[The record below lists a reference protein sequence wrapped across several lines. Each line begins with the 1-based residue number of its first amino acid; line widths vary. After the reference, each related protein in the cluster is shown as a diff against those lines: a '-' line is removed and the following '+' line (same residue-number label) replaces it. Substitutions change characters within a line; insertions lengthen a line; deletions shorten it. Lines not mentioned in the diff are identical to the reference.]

1 MGRGGDEKL
10 VSVTDRQSIEV
21 NAKAQQ
27 VSVFKPI
34 EAYREREW
42 IHCSTWS
49 FSS

>member
-1 MGRGGDEKL
+1 MGHGGDEKL

-27 VSVFKPI
+27 VPIFKLI
-34 EAYREREW
+34 ETYKEQEW

-49 FSS
+49 FP